1 MSALGVT
8 FFLGA
13 VSTRLK
19 GTFRMVTLSTDTAQ
33 GAYPLADRDAEQ
45 AFEAAFDTN
54 WSWVCSVL
62 CRILGDWDDAQDLAL
77 EVFYRLYE
85 RPPRDPERIK
95 SWLYRVASN
104 MGLNAL
110 RARQRRRRYEQD
122 AGTYELQHAPSLNPA
137 DQAERSEE
145 REHVREVLARLR
157 PRAAQVLV
165 LRHSGLS
172 YAEIAAAMNVAVGSV
187 GTLLARAEK
196 AFERHYRALEES
208 DETL

>member
-1 MSALGVT
+1 MQTGLGSA
-8 FFLGA
+8 A
-13 VSTRLK
+13 YSTGSYGTGMTLK
-19 GTFRMVTLSTDTAQ
+19 TSRWKSFTGFTSA
-33 GAYPLADRDAEQ
+33 
-45 AFEAAFDTN
+45 
-54 WSWVCSVL
+54 
-62 CRILGDWDDAQDLAL
+62 
-77 EVFYRLYE
+77 
-85 RPPRDPERIK
+85 PRDPERLK

-122 AGTYELQHAPSLNPA
+122 AGTQVLQHAPALNPA
-137 DQAERSEE
+137 DLAERSEA
-145 REHVREVLARLR
+145 REHVREVLAQMR
-157 PRAAQVLV
+157 PRTAQMLV

-172 YAEIAAAMNVAVGSV
+172 YAEIAAVMNVSVGSV

>member
-1 MSALGVT
+1 MAIS
-8 FFLGA
+8 
-13 VSTRLK
+13 
-19 GTFRMVTLSTDTAQ
+19 STDTAQ

-45 AFEAAFDTN
+45 AFEAAFDEN
-54 WSWVCSVL
+54 WSWVCGIL
-62 CRILGDWDDAQDLAL
+62 YRILWDWDDAQDLAL

-85 RPPRDPERIK
+85 RPPRDPERVK

-110 RARQRRRRYEQD
+110 RARQRRRRYERD
-122 AGTYELQHAPSLNPA
+122 AGTQVLQHTTAPGPA
-137 DQAERSEE
+137 DQAERSEA
-145 REHVREVLARLR
+145 REHVREVLAHMR

-172 YAEIAAAMNVAVGSV
+172 YAEIAAAMNVAASSV

-196 AFERHYRALEES
+196 AFERHYRALEGNN
-208 DETL
+208 ETL

>member
-1 MSALGVT
+1 MAIS
-8 FFLGA
+8 
-13 VSTRLK
+13 
-19 GTFRMVTLSTDTAQ
+19 STDTAQ

-45 AFEAAFDTN
+45 TFDAAFDTN
-54 WSWVCSVL
+54 WSWVCGVL
-62 CRILGDWDDAQDLAL
+62 YRILWDWDDAQDLAL
-77 EVFYRLYE
+77 EVFYRLHE
-85 RPPRDPERIK
+85 RPPRDPERIR

-104 MGLNAL
+104 MGINAL
-110 RARQRRRRYEQD
+110 RARQRRRRYEED
-122 AGTYELQHAPSLNPA
+122 AGIQVLQHTLAPNPA
-137 DQAERSEE
+137 AQAERREAQE
-145 REHVREVLARLR
+145 RVREALARLR

>member
-1 MSALGVT
+1 MSVLGVT

-13 VSTRLK
+13 VSIRLK
-19 GTFRMVTLSTDTAQ
+19 GTLRMAISSTDTNQ

-45 AFEAAFDTN
+45 TFEAAFDAN
-54 WSWVCSVL
+54 WSWVCGVL
-62 CRILGDWDDAQDLAL
+62 YRILWDWDDAQDLAL
-77 EVFYRLYE
+77 EVFYRLHE
-85 RPPRDPERIK
+85 RPPRDPERIR

-122 AGTYELQHAPSLNPA
+122 AGTYALQHAPTRDPA
-137 DQAERSEE
+137 DQAERSEA
-145 REHVREVLARLR
+145 REHVREVLAHMR

-172 YAEIAAAMNVAVGSV
+172 YAEIAATMNVAVGSV

-196 AFERHYRALEES
+196 AFERHYRALEETN
-208 DETL
+208 ETL